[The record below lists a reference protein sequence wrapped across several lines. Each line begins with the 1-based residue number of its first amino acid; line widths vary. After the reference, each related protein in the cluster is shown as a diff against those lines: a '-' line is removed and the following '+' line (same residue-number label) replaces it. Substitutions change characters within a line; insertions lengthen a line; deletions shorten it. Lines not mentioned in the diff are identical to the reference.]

1 MLSCPR
7 GGFPTIRHNEIRDIT
22 ANLLSEVCSDVRVEP
37 DLQEVTAE
45 VLSRQTSITTN
56 GARLDIAANGFWGG
70 RFERTFV
77 DVRVF
82 NPNAPSNRNTTIE
95 KCYRKHEMEKKR
107 AYAQRVREI
116 EHSSFTPIVLSA
128 SGGFAREATNF
139 YKRLASRLADKWDQ
153 PYSLTM
159 SWLRCT
165 ISFALL
171 RSAIQCIRGA
181 RSSGGHPA
189 VLPVDLV
196 IAEAHLN

>member
-77 DVRVF
+77 DD
-82 NPNAPSNRNTTIE
+82 S
-95 KCYRKHEMEKKR
+95 C
-107 AYAQRVREI
+107 
-116 EHSSFTPIVLSA
+116 
-128 SGGFAREATNF
+128 
-139 YKRLASRLADKWDQ
+139 
-153 PYSLTM
+153 
-159 SWLRCT
+159 
-165 ISFALL
+165 
-171 RSAIQCIRGA
+171 
-181 RSSGGHPA
+181 
-189 VLPVDLV
+189 
-196 IAEAHLN
+196 